1 MNKFIALLTA
11 LTCFINSYSTGM
23 PESALKLSASSEEL
37 QWLGFLY
44 KSMNPADSANRSPE
58 FFLENAVRP
67 ALKARMEMSWGK
79 NIPDREFRY
88 FVLPL
93 RVNNEA
99 LDAHRQTF
107 YDELRTRVNN
117 LSMKQA
123 ILEINHW
130 CHEKATYQP
139 SDGRTHSPLQ
149 TVSAAIGRCGEEST
163 FTVAALRAMGI
174 PARQVYTPRWA
185 HTDDNHAWVEA
196 WADGQWHFL
205 GACEPE
211 PVLNLGW
218 FNAPS
223 TRGMLMHA
231 RVPGC
236 DYDGPEEV
244 LARMN
249 GNTDINV
256 TSNYAPV
263 DTLSVTVLDRQGKP
277 ANGAK
282 VSFRVYNYAEFYPVV
297 TKITEQNGQVS
308 IIGGLGDIIVWATD
322 GKWFGFEK
330 FRIGTDHNAQ
340 IRLDHDNKST
350 FSADINITPPIQG
363 ASQVYVTDS
372 MRDENFRRFTRED
385 SIRNAYTSTFASETS
400 SAKLANDLNIDNA
413 ILWPLMQK
421 SRGNHAVISKFL
433 HSVPEES
440 RYKAIKLLESI
451 SDKDLTDI
459 PEEVLQDHIKAKDN
473 GSEFFAPYIM
483 SPRIAMEE
491 LTSFRSFFQTVF
503 KAKDIRKFQSDP
515 QTWVEYV
522 NKQISAT
529 LDWYPSQATMSPEAV
544 WSNKR
549 TSAISRDIFFV
560 AGARSFGIPARID
573 PITGKVQW
581 ADNNMIWHDA
591 IFNTALR
598 EQKSAKTGE
607 LQLLFSPTRAVNDPK
622 YYTHF
627 TISKIKNGEPQ
638 LLNYPDFIPWSETF
652 RNPMSL
658 DCGQYLIVTGQRM
671 ADGSVLSHYDIIT
684 IDKGLAI
691 DSMIVR
697 EDPSGIEVI
706 GSFDA
711 ETHYKPID
719 KETEQSILSTTG
731 RGYYVLGLVKSGHEP
746 SNHAFRDLSEES
758 SALETW
764 NRPILLLF
772 DSQESFDRMD
782 MSMMPKLPK
791 NVMFGIDNNGKIL
804 QSLME
809 NLRISKTE
817 SPIFIIADTF
827 NRVVFVSQGY
837 TIGLGRRVSDTASQ
851 LE

>member
-1 MNKFIALLTA
+1 MNKFIALLIVS
-11 LTCFINSYSTGM
+11 TCFINSYSTGI
-23 PESALKLSASSEEL
+23 PDSAFKLSASSDEL
-37 QWLGFLY
+37 KWLGFLY
-44 KSMNPADSANRSPE
+44 NSMNPADSANRSPE

-67 ALKARMEMSWGK
+67 AIKARMEMPWGK
-79 NIPDREFRY
+79 NVPDREFRY

-99 LDAHRQTF
+99 LDTHRQVF
-107 YDELRTRVNN
+107 YDELRTRVNG
-117 LSMKQA
+117 LGMKQA

-196 WADGQWHFL
+196 WADGQWYFL

-231 RVPGC
+231 RVPGS

-263 DTLSVTVLDRQGKP
+263 DTLSVTILDRQGKP
-277 ANGAK
+277 VNGAK

-297 TKITEQNGQVS
+297 TKTAGQDGQTS

-322 GKWFGFEK
+322 GKRFGFEK
-330 FRIGTDHNAQ
+330 LRIGTDRNAH

-350 FSADINITPPIQG
+350 FSAALNITPPRQG
-363 ASQVYVTDS
+363 ASQVSVTDA
-372 MRDENFRRFTRED
+372 MRHENTRRFVRED

-413 ILWPLMQK
+413 ILWPIMKK
-421 SRGNHAVISKFL
+421 SRGNHAVIAKFL
-433 HSVPEES
+433 HSLPAS
-440 RYKAIKLLESI
+440 AINKAIKLLESV

-459 PEEVLQDHIKAKDN
+459 PEEVLQDHIKAEDN
-473 GSEFFAPYIM
+473 GNELFAPYVM
-483 SPRIAMEE
+483 SPRIASEE
-491 LTSFRSFFQTVF
+491 LTSFRSFFRTVF
-503 KAKDIRKFQSDP
+503 NAEDIRKFQSAP
-515 QTWVEYV
+515 QIWVEYV
-522 NKQISAT
+522 NREISAS

-544 WSNKR
+544 WSNKK

-573 PITGKVQW
+573 PITGKTQW
-581 ADNNMIWHDA
+581 ADNDMKWHDA
-591 IFNTALR
+591 IFNTAR
-598 EQKSAKTGE
+598 QEQKSATTGE

-627 TISKIKNGEPQ
+627 TISKIENGEPQ

-652 RNPMSL
+652 RKPMPL

-671 ADGSVLSHYDIIT
+671 ADGSVLSHYDIVAIDEGLT
-684 IDKGLAI
+684 IDSL
-691 DSMIVR
+691 IVR
-697 EDPSGIEVI
+697 EDPSGIEVL

-711 ETHYKPID
+711 ETRYKPID
-719 KETEQSILSTTG
+719 SETEQSILSATG
-731 RGYYVLGLVKSGHEP
+731 RGYYVLGLVKAGHEP

-758 SALETW
+758 AALEAW
-764 NRPILLLF
+764 GRPILLLF

-782 MSMMPKLPK
+782 MSVMPELPK
-791 NVMFGIDNNGKIL
+791 NVMFGIDNNGKISQRL
-804 QSLME
+804 IE
-809 NLRISKTE
+809 DLRIAETE

-837 TIGLGRRVSDTASQ
+837 TIGLGRRISDTASQ
-851 LE
+851 LK